1 MQLNDPSLFKT
12 QCLINGEW
20 TGTAETPIFNPATG
34 EEIGKIPNMGAEETT
49 QAIAHAEAAFK
60 EWSGLLAEKRSRI
73 LYKWYELIMANAKDL
88 AIILTVEQGKPFKES
103 YGEILYAA
111 SFVQFYAEEAKRVYG
126 ETIPTHVKDARV
138 VVIKQPVGV
147 TAAITPWNFPSSM
160 ITRKVSPALAVGC
173 TSVVK
178 PAPDTPFSALALGE
192 LAIKAGIPA
201 GVFQIVTGDAVQIG
215 KAIMDSSVVKAV
227 SFTGSTP
234 VGKLLMGQASSTVKK
249 VALELGGNA
258 PFIIFDDADLM
269 PAVMNTIGS
278 KFRNTGQTCISAN
291 RIFVQSGIYDKF
303 VEKFAEVAAGMK
315 VGNGLEDGTDIGP
328 VINEAAVKKSIEHI
342 NDAVASGAEVLV
354 GGGMHD
360 LGGNFVAPTVLKGV
374 TRDMRVSREETFG
387 PVAGIQKFDTE
398 EEVIERAN
406 DTQYGLAGYFFSRDI
421 GRVWRVAEAL
431 EYGMIG
437 VNSAL
442 ISTAGTPFGG
452 MKESGLGREG
462 SHYGIDEYVETKMIL
477 MGGV

>member
-1 MQLNDPSLFKT
+1 MELKDPSLFKT

-20 TGTAETPIFNPATG
+20 QGTAVTPIYNPATG
-34 EEIGKIPNMGAEETT
+34 EEIGKVPNMGAEETT
-49 QAIAHAEAAFK
+49 QAIAHAEAAYK

-103 YGEILYAA
+103 YGEIIYAA

-126 ETIPTHVKDARV
+126 ETIPSHVKDGRV

-160 ITRKVSPALAVGC
+160 ITRKVAPALAVGC

-201 GVFQIVTGDAVQIG
+201 GVIQIITGDAPAIG
-215 KAIMDSSVVKAV
+215 TAMMESSIVKAF

-234 VGKLLMGQASSTVKK
+234 VGKLLMGQAASTVKK

-258 PFIIFDDADLM
+258 PFIVFDDADLM
-269 PAVMNTIGS
+269 PAVMNAIGC

-291 RIFVQSGIYDKF
+291 RIYVQSGIYDKF
-303 VEKFAEVAAGMK
+303 VEKFAEVVSQMK
-315 VGNGLEDGTDIGP
+315 VGNGLEDGVDVGP
-328 VINEAAVKKSIEHI
+328 VINQAAVDKSIAHI
-342 NDAVASGAEVLV
+342 NDAVEKGAEVLY
-354 GGGMHD
+354 GGGMHN
-360 LGGNFVAPTVLKGV
+360 LGGNFVCPTVLKGV
-374 TRDMRVSREETFG
+374 TPEMRVSKEETFG

-406 DTQYGLAGYFFSRDI
+406 DTEYGLAGYFFSRDI

-431 EYGMIG
+431 EYGMVG
-437 VNSAL
+437 VNSGF